1 MKEKKYSV
9 IVFEPNLTLTEAI
22 TRLVAAAAEGKF
34 VCGDFCGVTLYSDT
48 VSFDSA
54 FKQIAGQSY
63 FSTLAKRDEADEV
76 SIQRYIFL
84 GQQLIN
90 KRLWPDWENY
100 VRDSI
105 TGEYH
110 GSDIVCALAIM
121 DALVKNGNQAALAV
135 LQKQTH
141 NKYTLSLVLSVIK
154 SFCNGGTDFVNYVKS
169 YYNPS

>member
-34 VCGDFCGVTLYSDT
+34 VCGDFCGVRLYSDT

-63 FSTLAKRDEADEV
+63 YATLAKRDEADEATM
-76 SIQRYIFL
+76 QRYIFL
-84 GQQLIN
+84 GHQLVL
-90 KRLWPDWENY
+90 KKLWPNWDNY

-105 TGEYH
+105 AGEYH
-110 GSDIVCALAIM
+110 GSDIACALAIM
-121 DALVKNGNQAALAV
+121 DALLKNGKQSALAV

-154 SFCNGGTDFVNYVKS
+154 SFCVGGTEFVDYVKS
-169 YYNPS
+169 YYGSH